1 MKGLAQIPI
10 GLWKNENY
18 WDKDNVKLDKINFDV
33 VKEAPTALNLFQ
45 DGQADDVIL
54 SGELAQQMAKDPE
67 LVIEKKHEPAIWNLI
82 SEIKFTV

>member
-1 MKGLAQIPI
+1 MDFG
-10 GLWKNENY
+10 KNENY

-67 LVIEKKHEPAIWNLI
+67 LVIEKKHEPAI
-82 SEIKFTV
+82 

>member
-1 MKGLAQIPI
+1 ME
-10 GLWKNENY
+10 KNENY

-54 SGELAQQMAKDPE
+54 SGELGTANGEGSRIGYRKEARTSYLEFNQRDKIHRIIM
-67 LVIEKKHEPAIWNLI
+67 
-82 SEIKFTV
+82 